1 MKNRTLA
8 ALLFISAPI
17 CVVAQPA
24 GDGERSTVGQTA
36 EDHRVLVDIPE
47 SVQATIRSEMRE
59 HLTSLHAIV
68 AALADQ
74 RLDDVAEIASEQFGS
89 GRMRNHRNRG
99 GGPGRHLPPAMRSI
113 GRSMHSAAD
122 AVAEAAREGDQT
134 EAMRHLGQITAACS
148 ACHSSYRIR

>member
-1 MKNRTLA
+1 MKKITLA
-8 ALLFISAPI
+8 ALLLVIPPI

-24 GDGERSTVGQTA
+24 GDDESTAIGQTS

-47 SVQATIRSEMRE
+47 SVQARIRSEMRE
-59 HLTSLHAIV
+59 HLVSLHSIV

-74 RLDDVAEIASEQFGS
+74 RLDDVAEIASEQLGS

-122 AVAEAAREGDQT
+122 AVAEAAKEGNQA
-134 EAMRHLGQITAACS
+134 EAMRRLGQITAACS